1 MQMVKSCGGPP
12 SWLLAACVVAA
23 GCGDGTSSTDGG
35 NDTPWDGSGTTTDRI
50 EQYGVAWVFD
60 RAVPFGRFANGDFW
74 VVGPVTIR
82 SLTPAFD
89 GTHHGWEVNPADP
102 TLQGFDTRVADFD
115 ATRVPALPYT
125 AAPGSSV
132 VKSISTEPL
141 ADTDCRPCL
150 RTAAVLTVLAD
161 VPPDEG
167 RTVFRPPYFAA
178 DKPLVS
184 TTDLHPELLPAL
196 APTASV
202 PGLTETA
209 DGFRRVQLDHK
220 VNWVGRAM
228 HPAENSPDYGSSI
241 GGRNAEGALRLM
253 LDEPAADKTELLI
266 QYVQYG
272 IDLHAMF
279 RGGVTWPPNGG
290 HSLGRKLPIAFAAL
304 LLGDAAMQDAVRTA
318 GPDDFDENGSMYESA
333 AAGTVL
339 YGQDDSEQWYWENVV
354 FDSGSRTLRDPY
366 GLIDGGH
373 RPGDSYQFCCTS
385 MVWKSTATA
394 LKLLPDLIPVWNY
407 DPFLDYV
414 DRWVAQ
420 GAWAQPD
427 TCAPPGGVCSGGDN
441 PGAACTTAN
450 EKETC
455 TGTDAFCDASGN
467 WDAHY
472 GVTYGPDGAG
482 GCIADTD
489 PSDGTGRFPDR
500 HGDAANDGY
509 YGSAFA
515 DEMWDAYVP

>member
-1 MQMVKSCGGPP
+1 
-12 SWLLAACVVAA
+12 
-23 GCGDGTSSTDGG
+23 
-35 NDTPWDGSGTTTDRI
+35 
-50 EQYGVAWVFD
+50 
-60 RAVPFGRFANGDFW
+60 
-74 VVGPVTIR
+74 
-82 SLTPAFD
+82 
-89 GTHHGWEVNPADP
+89 
-102 TLQGFDTRVADFD
+102 
-115 ATRVPALPYT
+115 
-125 AAPGSSV
+125 
-132 VKSISTEPL
+132 
-141 ADTDCRPCL
+141 
-150 RTAAVLTVLAD
+150 
-161 VPPDEG
+161 
-167 RTVFRPPYFAA
+167 
-178 DKPLVS
+178 
-184 TTDLHPELLPAL
+184 
-196 APTASV
+196 
-202 PGLTETA
+202 
-209 DGFRRVQLDHK
+209 
-220 VNWVGRAM
+220 
-228 HPAENSPDYGSSI
+228 
-241 GGRNAEGALRLM
+241 
-253 LDEPAADKTELLI
+253 
-266 QYVQYG
+266 
-272 IDLHAMF
+272 
-279 RGGVTWPPNGG
+279 
-290 HSLGRKLPIAFAAL
+290 
-304 LLGDAAMQDAVRTA
+304 MQDAVRTA

-339 YGQDDSEQWYWENVV
+339 YGQDDSERWYWENVV

-394 LKLLPDLIPVWNY
+394 LRLLPDLIPVWNY

-427 TCAPPGGVCSGGDN
+427 TCAPPDGVCSGGDN

-509 YGSAFA
+509 YGSTFA
-515 DEMWDAYVP
+515 NEMWDAYVP